1 MMRIV
6 GFSLLLLGLA
16 NALTMNVVGGNQQ
29 CIWEEGGIG
38 DQLFASY
45 EVTKGSYSKLVV
57 SVVHF
62 GGD

>member
-1 MMRIV
+1 MMRFV
-6 GFSLLLLGLA
+6 SFSLLLLGLA

-45 EVTKGSYSKLVV
+45 EVTKGSYSKLAV
-57 SVVHF
+57 SVVH
-62 GGD
+62 GGGE